1 MTKTLDLNS
10 DFLEDYPVMMTVE
23 QVSELLGRHRESC
36 YRMVRNGVFKKVLRL
51 GREIRIPK
59 KQVEEYIINNLETF

>member
-1 MTKTLDLNS
+1 MTKTGSGYLDG
-10 DFLEDYPVMMTVE
+10 YPVMMTVE
-23 QVSELLGRHRESC
+23 QVSKILGKHRESC
-36 YRMVRNGVFKKVLRL
+36 YRMVRRGDFKKVLRL